1 MKHLSEILYIISWG
15 MFAGLGKLL
24 LSIDTTVTPPFYIL
38 TRVGMYLMHRTD
50 LTL

>member
-1 MKHLSEILYIISWG
+1 MKYLSEVLYVISWG

-24 LSIDTTVTPPFYIL
+24 LSIDTTITPSFYVL
-38 TRVGMYLMHRTD
+38 TQVGMVLMFRTD